1 MAPPSPIDLLIP
13 LLNEPPNLSALQDET
28 SWNRIRENAGRY
40 GVASLVAYAAR
51 SHVSPAERAWCD
63 RVLTDSWMRHERSLG
78 QLEYVVSLFA
88 DEGVPAISLKGPMVA
103 RRYYNPPF
111 LRKPAMDLDIAV
123 TAQDLPR
130 ACNALVK
137 AGYSPEAS
145 ISESKARS
153 HHVTLSH
160 PTRTRVE
167 LHFRLSHQALGIPVD
182 GFFDRTVS
190 CRLPDG
196 QEVRV
201 LGPADQILHL
211 MLHLAHS
218 RFGTLFNLY
227 ELRRVCEVEPLTA
240 RMEAVRAAVNQRYCG
255 VLRMVDVAF
264 RRRFG
269 QPFLPPGVLVPKT
282 WLNQRLNEKLYGE
295 FESASEPGMG
305 LTLSTRIRGR
315 WLDFQLT
322 DGPSDAVRAL
332 KLLAQTARFQIARGA
347 WGKVKDLS
355 YGPDYSPR

>member
-13 LLNEPPNLSALQDET
+13 LLNEPADLSALGHEA
-28 SWNRIRENAGRY
+28 SWNRIKENAGRY
-40 GVASLVAYAAR
+40 GVAALIAYAAR
-51 SHVSPAERAWCD
+51 SHVSTAERAWCD

-78 QLEYVVSLFA
+78 QLEYLVSIF
-88 DEGVPAISLKGPMVA
+88 EGEGIPTIALKGPMLA
-103 RRYYNPPF
+103 RRYYSPPF
-111 LRKPAMDLDIAV
+111 LRKPALDLDLAV

-130 ACNALVK
+130 ACDALIK
-137 AGYSPEAS
+137 AGYNPEAS

-182 GFFDRTVS
+182 EFFERTVS
-190 CRLPDG
+190 CRLPNG

-201 LGPADQILHL
+201 LGAADQILHL
-211 MLHLAHS
+211 ILHLAHS

-227 ELRRVCEVEPLTA
+227 ELRRVCGAEPPAA
-240 RMEAVRAAVNQRYCG
+240 RVDAIRMAVDHRYCA
-255 VLRMVDVAF
+255 VLRMLDLAF
-264 RRRFG
+264 RTRCG
-269 QPFLPPGVLVPKT
+269 QPFLTPEVAVRGT
-282 WLNQRLNEKLYGE
+282 WLNWRLNEKLYAQ
-295 FESASEPGMG
+295 FEHASEPGLGM
-305 LTLSTRIRGR
+305 TLGTRMRGR

-322 DGPSDAVRAL
+322 DGPSDAARWL
-332 KLLAQTARFQIARGA
+332 KLFAQTARFQIARGA

-355 YGPDYSPR
+355 YGPNYSAR